1 MNLTMEEKQAVEDS
15 FLEHSGVKNMKWG
28 QRRYQNPDGS
38 LTALGRIHYGIGQRK
53 AAKAAAKKTKVMQ
66 SGDIKTV
73 LKYRKKLTDE
83 EFDTAMNRIAKTE
96 TLRSKERA
104 EKEAKQRAK
113 DEARAAKDKTKL
125 RKEELDNAKAIAKIE
140 AKTKVKQANSGNL
153 IKKGLAIAGSVAATY
168 GTYKK
173 IANMISDLTG
183 KDLPGVNNTTLFG
196 KKESDDKKSGG
207 SDKKGDST
215 KTSKGGASSTAES
228 KAKEEP
234 KTESSTSSSAGASS
248 ATDSSHDWSD
258 FAKAAADF
266 ASSFSKTSTS
276 SSEFKE
282 YVSPGVSVEGKGKS
296 RDKGFFSSDSIFGGD
311 WDDISSTSTSEIDSF
326 LPTEYKKWWLD

>member
-1 MNLTMEEKQAVEDS
+1 MNLTMEEMQAVEDS

-96 TLRSKERA
+96 ALRSKERA

-113 DEARAAKDKTKL
+113 DESKAAKDQIKL
-125 RKEELDNAKAIAKIE
+125 RKEALDNAKDIAKIE

-153 IKKGLAIAGSVAATY
+153 IKKGLAIATSIAGAY

-173 IANMISDLTG
+173 VALMISDLTG

-196 KKESDDKKSGG
+196 KKDGNTASGSGSKDKPKNTAKASASRAEGVPFTEKKS
-207 SDKKGDST
+207 
-215 KTSKGGASSTAES
+215 E
-228 KAKEEP
+228 
-234 KTESSTSSSAGASS
+234 
-248 ATDSSHDWSD
+248 
-258 FAKAAADF
+258 ADF

-282 YVSPGVSVEGKGKS
+282 YISPGVSVEGKGKS

-326 LPTEYKKWWLD
+326 LPIEYKKW

>member
-1 MNLTMEEKQAVEDS
+1 MNLTMEEMQAVEDS

-53 AAKAAAKKTKVMQ
+53 AAKKTKVMQ

-96 TLRSKERA
+96 ALRSKERA

-113 DEARAAKDKTKL
+113 DESKAAKDEIKL
-125 RKEELDNAKAIAKIE
+125 RKEALDNAKDIAKIE
-140 AKTKVKQANSGNL
+140 AKTKVKSANSESL
-153 IKKGLAIAGSVAATY
+153 IKKGLAIAGSVAAAY

-183 KDLPGVNNTTLFG
+183 KSLPGVNDMTLFG
-196 KKESDDKKSGG
+196 KKESGDKPKNEQ
-207 SDKKGDST
+207 KPKN
-215 KTSKGGASSTAES
+215 
-228 KAKEEP
+228 EP
-234 KTESSTSSSAGASS
+234 KPKDEPKPVKEVKITEIMDKIDALKNKYGQVEPRTVLGYSDIDPAILEKSAAQLTKQAYSSGTTWGSI
-248 ATDSSHDWSD
+248 DDLL
-258 FAKAAADF
+258 
-266 ASSFSKTSTS
+266 
-276 SSEFKE
+276 
-282 YVSPGVSVEGKGKS
+282 KG
-296 RDKGFFSSDSIFGGD
+296 
-311 WDDISSTSTSEIDSF
+311 W
-326 LPTEYKKWWLD
+326 

>member
-1 MNLTMEEKQAVEDS
+1 MNLTMEEMQAVEDS

-113 DEARAAKDKTKL
+113 DEARAAKDEIKL
-125 RKEELDNAKAIAKIE
+125 RKEALDNAKDIAKIE
-140 AKTKVKQANSGNL
+140 AKTKVKSAKSESL

-173 IANMISDLTG
+173 IALMISDLTG

-196 KKESDDKKSGG
+196 
-207 SDKKGDST
+207 KKGDST

-234 KTESSTSSSAGASS
+234 KTESSTSSSAGTSS

-258 FAKAAADF
+258 FAKTAADF

-296 RDKGFFSSDSIFGGD
+296 RDKGFFSSDSIFGED

>member
-1 MNLTMEEKQAVEDS
+1 MNLTMEEMQAVEDS

-38 LTALGRIHYGIGQRK
+38 LTALGRIHYGIGQRR
-53 AAKAAAKKTKVMQ
+53 AARAQAKKTKVMQ

-96 TLRSKERA
+96 ALRSKERA

-113 DEARAAKDKTKL
+113 DEARAAKDKINL
-125 RKEELDNAKAIAKIE
+125 RKEELDNAKDIAKIE
-140 AKTKVKQANSGNL
+140 AKTKVKAAKSEGL
-153 IKKGLAIAGSVAATY
+153 IKKGLAIAGSIAAAY

-173 IANMISDLTG
+173 VANMISDLTG
-183 KDLPGVNNTTLFG
+183 KDLPGVNDMTLFG
-196 KKESDDKKSGG
+196 KKNSDDKKSGG

-215 KTSKGGASSTAES
+215 KTSKGGSSSTAEP

-234 KTESSTSSSAGASS
+234 KPDSSTSSSAETSS
-248 ATDSSHDWSD
+248 AADSSHDWSD

-266 ASSFSKTSTS
+266 TSGFSKTSTS

-311 WDDISSTSTSEIDSF
+311 WDDISSTSTSEINSF

>member
-1 MNLTMEEKQAVEDS
+1 MNLTIEEKQAVEDS

-96 TLRSKERA
+96 ALRSKERA

-113 DEARAAKDKTKL
+113 DESKAAKDQIKL
-125 RKEELDNAKAIAKIE
+125 RKEALDNAKDIAKIE
-140 AKTKVKQANSGNL
+140 AKTKVKQAKSGNL
-153 IKKGLAIAGSVAATY
+153 IKKGLAIATSIAGAY

-173 IANMISDLTG
+173 VALMISDLTG

-196 KKESDDKKSGG
+196 KKGGNTASGSGSKDKPKNAAKASASREEGVPFTEKKSE
-207 SDKKGDST
+207 
-215 KTSKGGASSTAES
+215 ASS
-228 KAKEEP
+228 KA
-234 KTESSTSSSAGASS
+234 
-248 ATDSSHDWSD
+248 
-258 FAKAAADF
+258 F
-266 ASSFSKTSTS
+266 
-276 SSEFKE
+276 
-282 YVSPGVSVEGKGKS
+282 
-296 RDKGFFSSDSIFGGD
+296 
-311 WDDISSTSTSEIDSF
+311 DDISDDAWDMGKKAFNDFKSTSTASDTFSSFVEGIGRSAANPGKEHRTSDHNFWDSVGEIIDADWTEVKSTPVSDILA
-326 LPTEYKKWWLD
+326 LPYNDKWLK

>member
-1 MNLTMEEKQAVEDS
+1 MNLTTEEKQAVEDS

-96 TLRSKERA
+96 ALRSKERA

-113 DEARAAKDKTKL
+113 DEARAAKDKINL
-125 RKEELDNAKAIAKIE
+125 RKEELDNAKDIAKIE
-140 AKTKVKQANSGNL
+140 AKTKVKQAKSGNL
-153 IKKGLAIAGSVAATY
+153 IKKGLAIASSVAAAY

-183 KDLPGVNNTTLFG
+183 KDLPGVNDTTLFG

-215 KTSKGGASSTAES
+215 KTSKGGSSSTAEP

-234 KTESSTSSSAGASS
+234 KPDSSTSSSAETSS
-248 ATDSSHDWSD
+248 TTDSSHDWGD
-258 FAKAAADF
+258 FAKTAADF